1 MAARIKTFYNSP
13 ESFPSNLSA
22 EAEIRTLP
30 DGTIASR
37 RLVKSSGNPA
47 WDDAVLK
54 ALDRTARLPR
64 DEDGR
69 VPPVLEI
76 SFRPKD

>member
-1 MAARIKTFYNSP
+1 MQLIIRDT
-13 ESFPSNLSA
+13 NLCA
-22 EAEIRTLP
+22 Q
-30 DGTIASR
+30 
-37 RLVKSSGNPA
+37 
-47 WDDAVLK
+47 AVLK
-54 ALDRTARLPR
+54 AIDKTATLPR